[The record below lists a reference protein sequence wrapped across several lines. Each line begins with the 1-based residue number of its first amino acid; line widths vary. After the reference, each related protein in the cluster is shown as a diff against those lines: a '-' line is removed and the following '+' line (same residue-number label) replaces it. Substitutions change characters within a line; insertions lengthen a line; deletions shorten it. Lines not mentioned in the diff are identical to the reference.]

1 VNHGTSDS
9 GYRIPLFDL
18 QIGRDEELALRNTLR
33 SRWISMGDNVRGFEE
48 DFQAFLGVKHAV
60 AVTNCTAALH
70 LALHT
75 AGVGVGDEVIVPSL
89 TFVATVN
96 AVRYTGATPVF
107 ADVTGPGDLSID
119 PRDIEAKVTPR
130 TRAVIVMHYA
140 GFACDMD
147 AISQL
152 AGRHGIVVI
161 EDAAH
166 APGSEYRGR
175 KLGTIGLSGCFSFFS
190 NKNITTAEG
199 GLLVTNDD
207 DVARQAR
214 LLRSHG
220 MTTVSYDRARG
231 HATRYDVVELGY
243 NYRMDDLRGA
253 LGRVQFKRLE
263 KDIARRRVL
272 RDRYVAQ
279 LNDLDGIVIPYRRHS
294 DVSSNYIFPIV
305 LADPER
311 RDNLRERLRQ
321 AGVETSVHYPAVHK
335 FSIYQDCATTLAQ
348 TEYIASAEI
357 TLPLYFRLKEED
369 VDFVCQTIRGAL

>member
-1 VNHGTSDS
+1 MSDS

-18 QIGRDEELALRNTLR
+18 HIGREEELALGDTLR
-33 SRWISMGDNVRGFEE
+33 SRWISMGDNVHGFEE
-48 DFQAFLGVKHAV
+48 DFRQFVGVKHAV

-70 LALHT
+70 LALLT
-75 AGVGVGDEVIVPSL
+75 AGVGAGDEVIVPSL

-107 ADVTGPGDLSID
+107 ADVTSPDDLSID
-119 PRDIEAKVTPR
+119 PRDIEAKITPH
-130 TRAVIVMHYA
+130 TRALIVMHYA

-147 AISQL
+147 AISHL
-152 AGRHGIVVI
+152 ANRHGIVVI

-166 APGSEYRGR
+166 APGSEFRGT
-175 KLGTIGLSGCFSFFS
+175 KLGTIGLSGCFSFYS

-214 LLRSHG
+214 LRRSHG

-243 NYRMDDLRGA
+243 NYRMDDLRA
-253 LGRVQFKRLE
+253 AIGRVQLKRLE
-263 KDIARRRVL
+263 YDIARRRAL
-272 RDRYVAQ
+272 RDQYVAQ
-279 LNDLDGIVIPYRRHS
+279 LKDLDGIVIPFRNHA

-311 RDNLRERLRQ
+311 RDELRERLRQ

-335 FSIYQDCATTLAQ
+335 FSIYQDRATTLAQ
-348 TEYIASAEI
+348 TEYVSSAEI
-357 TLPLYFRLKEED
+357 TLPLYYRLREGD
-369 VDFVCQTIRGAL
+369 VDFICRTIREAL